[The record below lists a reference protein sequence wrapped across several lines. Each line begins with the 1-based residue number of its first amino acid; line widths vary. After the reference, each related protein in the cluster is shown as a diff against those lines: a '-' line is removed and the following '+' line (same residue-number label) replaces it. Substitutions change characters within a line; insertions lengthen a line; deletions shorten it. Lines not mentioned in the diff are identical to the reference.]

1 MKKRI
6 TQLLLASILLLL
18 PTLAVYAGNDEGHLL
33 TLTYD
38 KAMCEVS
45 VEGFQR
51 VYQSGDRISDG
62 AYVLLLVKPLD
73 GYVMDEA
80 TYNGTPIHF
89 ERYSFD
95 KEGKTLSAYFTV
107 REDVNITVTTHAIQ
121 YAMLSLKYDAS
132 KGLADVYL
140 QDKHFKDGDKIP
152 KDVEIVLDLIPN
164 ESSEVESV
172 LINERTYHPEDF
184 KQSVM
189 SPGSMY
195 RLVLVDGD
203 MNIVVNFKAKGASAT
218 LLEWNANDPKAP
230 IQLYNAVGV
239 KLYEG
244 CADGVSLEALPQGI
258 YFIVQHGAVHKLM
271 R

>member
-80 TYNGTPIHF
+80 TYNGTPIPVS
-89 ERYSFD
+89 Y
-95 KEGKTLSAYFTV
+95 
-107 REDVNITVTTHAIQ
+107 THLRAHET
-121 YAMLSLKYDAS
+121 SLH
-132 KGLADVYL
+132 LVC
-140 QDKHFKDGDKIP
+140 
-152 KDVEIVLDLIPN
+152 
-164 ESSEVESV
+164 
-172 LINERTYHPEDF
+172 
-184 KQSVM
+184 
-189 SPGSMY
+189 
-195 RLVLVDGD
+195 RL
-203 MNIVVNFKAKGASAT
+203 
-218 LLEWNANDPKAP
+218 LLEK
-230 IQLYNAVGV
+230 
-239 KLYEG
+239 K
-244 CADGVSLEALPQGI
+244 
-258 YFIVQHGAVHKLM
+258 KKKM
-271 R
+271 